1 MFKTVNGY
9 ILDLLAIL
17 TSGGHLD
24 VFTSTAL
31 QHIFTGL
38 DYLFEGATVFGLIID
53 VINHYNIIDDF

>member
-17 TSGGHLD
+17 TSRGHLD
-24 VFTSTAL
+24 ALTSTAL

-38 DYLFEGATVFGLIID
+38 DYLFEGATIFGLILD
-53 VINHYNIIDDF
+53 VVHYNIVDDF